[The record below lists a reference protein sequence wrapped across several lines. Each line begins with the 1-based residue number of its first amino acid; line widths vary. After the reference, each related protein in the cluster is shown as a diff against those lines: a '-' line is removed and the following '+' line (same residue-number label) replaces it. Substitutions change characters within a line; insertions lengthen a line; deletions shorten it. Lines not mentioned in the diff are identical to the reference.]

1 MSDRTSSPDTQ
12 RVFTQ
17 SVFTV
22 FSHHGAESTHA
33 SSYATMGMIHI
44 TAFDPRCAFPSSP

>member
-12 RVFTQ
+12 HVFTQ

-22 FSHHGAESTHA
+22 FKSTHA

-44 TAFDPRCAFPSSP
+44 TPFRPPWTFPSSP